1 MVAYTQQ
8 ELREQGWDDEKI
20 RVWGEESGKVFGIGA
35 RAHQADR
42 GTSSEATAGELRRDT
57 DSGTGGLRATSTME
71 LLGNA
76 GAGRDR
82 IDVGAFDAGSGRTL
96 LYDDVTGAVYATSNW
111 DDVSRNEQAWVDS
124 RGLRFR
130 GWAVAY
136 GSEGVGDE
144 SEALYN
150 LQSVDEIDYTARK
163 KGGQNMLAAFG
174 DASVPQAGTAEF
186 QDWVRKEVTVAG
198 MAQAYGNTYNPTT
211 GKFGKGTDMGQYGFI
226 SAKDWLESGRR
237 TSGIAGAHSL
247 SLGEDQLAALESM
260 SDDEVLAT
268 YGGGFFT
275 SDTKRRKSGIEKS
288 LGSTGAKIANIVVP
302 AVAGML
308 PGGVVLGSLAQT
320 GMAGAQAYAATGGD
334 WDTVAKEMGISV
346 GVQAA
351 SAALAAATAGLGSGA
366 AAAAN
371 AANAAKAGGLS
382 LASSYAATAGWGAV
396 RGAISAAGATL
407 ADSAL
412 RRVTYGSDFDG
423 RLSTSGI
430 LKGVA
435 RGGAIGAI
443 TGAINSSAGKFFQT
457 SPEAIGQNRWAAAN
471 LPGAPAALSADS
483 WQTGVSGMLFDA
495 GLRGGSAYGVQR
507 LFGVDP
513 EQAGLAASMSIL
525 ASFAESSSDVRSN
538 ELSGGTGRG
547 DSAAAAGAGFQFGG
561 FWNRFANQFGPAY
574 AVRAGTRGV
583 SAGIGRVQ
591 SYRGQR
597 RYQLA
602 AATNQAY
609 ADHWY

>member
-8 ELREQGWDDEKI
+8 ELRDQGWDDEKI
-20 RVWGEESGKVFGIGA
+20 KAWGEESGKVFGIGA

-42 GTSSEATAGELRRDT
+42 GTSAEATTGSLRRDT
-57 DSGTGGLRATSTME
+57 DSSTGGLRVTDTME

-82 IDVGAFDAGSGRTL
+82 LDAGAFEAGSGRTL
-96 LYDDVTGAVYATSNW
+96 LYDDVTGSVYATSNW

-136 GSEGVGDE
+136 GTEGADSE
-144 SEALYN
+144 SAALYN
-150 LQSVDEIDYTARK
+150 LKSVDEIDYTARK

-174 DASVPQAGTAEF
+174 DASVPEAGTAEF

-198 MAQAYGNTYNPTT
+198 LAQAYGNTYDSTT

-226 SAKDWLESGRR
+226 SAEDWLASGRK

-247 SLGEDQLAALESM
+247 SLGEEQLAALESM
-260 SDDEVLAT
+260 SDEEVLAT

-275 SDTKRRKSGIEKS
+275 SDTKRRKSGIEKTF
-288 LGSTGAKIANIVVP
+288 GATGAKIANIVVP

-308 PGGVVLGSLAQT
+308 PGGVVTGSLAQT
-320 GMAGAQAYAATGGD
+320 VMAGAQAYAATGGD
-334 WDTVAKEMGISV
+334 WEAVAKEAVINI

-351 SAALAAATAGLGSGA
+351 SAALTAATAGLGSGA
-366 AAAAN
+366 TAVAN
-371 AANAAKAGGLS
+371 AANAARTGGMALAG
-382 LASSYAATAGWGAV
+382 SYAAAAGWGAA

-423 RLSTSGI
+423 QLSTSGI
-430 LKGVA
+430 LKGAA
-435 RGGAIGAI
+435 RGGAMGAI
-443 TGAINSSAGKFFQT
+443 TGAITASAGKFFQT

-471 LPGAPAALSADS
+471 VPGAPAALSADA

-507 LFGVDP
+507 LFGI
-513 EQAGLAASMSIL
+513 EAGQAGLAASAAVL
-525 ASFAESSSDVRSN
+525 ASFAESAADVKAN
-538 ELSGGTGRG
+538 APVGIAGRG
-547 DSAAAAGAGFQFGG
+547 DSAEAAAAGFRVGG

-583 SAGIGRVQ
+583 SAGAGRVRE
-591 SYRGQR
+591 YRSQR
-597 RYQLA
+597 RDRLA
-602 AATNQAY
+602 AATDQAY
-609 ADHWY
+609 ASHLY